1 MFILNDM
8 PAPIDE
14 ASRRLLRA
22 AETAT
27 VGHFRHSGFMDP
39 ALRPVHGELRVV
51 GTAVTVSIPGPDSAL
66 LHHVMG
72 LVRPGDFV
80 VVDRCGDE
88 RHACWGGFM
97 ATAAKACGLA
107 GVVIDGPVTDTAEI
121 RANGVPTWS
130 RGVSPIT
137 TKLLALGGALNVEVS
152 CGGVAVRP
160 GDAVL
165 ADESGILV
173 LDPGDAIAV
182 ARTAI
187 AMQEEEVD
195 DLARLRAGEKAPD
208 ITGATAKIE
217 AAMAA
222 TAADS

>member
-8 PAPIDE
+8 PPPIDE
-14 ASRRLLRA
+14 ESLHLLGEV
-22 AETAT
+22 ETAT
-27 VGHFRHSGFMDP
+27 VGHFRHAGFMDP
-39 ALRPVHGELRVV
+39 RLRPVIAERRVA

-72 LVRPGDFV
+72 LVRPGDFL

-97 ATAAKACGLA
+97 ATAAKSSGIA
-107 GVVIDGPVTDTAEI
+107 GVVIDGPITDAAEI
-121 RANGVPTWS
+121 RANGVPTWC

-137 TKLLALGGALNVEVS
+137 TKLLALGGALNAEVS

-160 GDAVL
+160 GDAIL
-165 ADESGILV
+165 ADDSGILV
-173 LDPGDAIAV
+173 LDPGDAVSV

-187 AMQEEEVD
+187 AMQKEEIT

-208 ITGATAKIE
+208 ITGATAQIE

-222 TAADS
+222 DS

>member
-8 PAPIDE
+8 PPPIDE
-14 ASRRLLRA
+14 ESLRLLGEV
-22 AETAT
+22 ETAT

-39 ALRPVHGELRVV
+39 QLRPVLAEHRVA

-72 LVRPGDFV
+72 LVRPGDFLI
-80 VVDRCGDE
+80 VDRCGDQ

-97 ATAAKACGLA
+97 ATAAKACGIA
-107 GVVIDGPVTDTAEI
+107 GVVIDGPVTDAAEI
-121 RANGVPTWS
+121 RANGVPTWC

-137 TKLLALGGALNVEVS
+137 TKLIALGGALNAEVS
-152 CGGVAVRP
+152 CGGVAVRSGDAILADDSGVLVLHP
-160 GDAVL
+160 GDAV
-165 ADESGILV
+165 
-173 LDPGDAIAV
+173 AV
-182 ARTAI
+182 ARKAI
-187 AMQEEEVD
+187 AMQEEEVA

-208 ITGATAKIE
+208 ITGATAQIE

-222 TAADS
+222 DS

>member
-8 PAPIDE
+8 PPPIDE
-14 ASRRLLRA
+14 ESLRLLGEV
-22 AETAT
+22 ETAT

-39 ALRPVHGELRVV
+39 QLRPVLAEHRVA

-72 LVRPGDFV
+72 LVRPGDFLI
-80 VVDRCGDE
+80 VDRCGDE

-97 ATAAKACGLA
+97 ATAAKACGIA
-107 GVVIDGPVTDTAEI
+107 GVVIDGPVTDAAEI
-121 RANGVPTWS
+121 RANGVPTWC

-137 TKLLALGGALNVEVS
+137 TKLIALGGALNAEVS
-152 CGGVAVRP
+152 CGGVAVRSGDAILADDSGVLVLHP
-160 GDAVL
+160 GDAV
-165 ADESGILV
+165 
-173 LDPGDAIAV
+173 AV
-182 ARTAI
+182 ARKAI
-187 AMQEEEVD
+187 AMQEEEVA

-208 ITGATAKIE
+208 ITGATAQIE

-222 TAADS
+222 DS

>member
-8 PAPIDE
+8 PPPVDE
-14 ASRRLLRA
+14 ESRRLLGEV
-22 AETAT
+22 ETAT
-27 VGHFRHSGFMDP
+27 VGHFRHAGFLDP
-39 ALRPVHGELRVV
+39 RLRPVTAEPRMV

-72 LVRPGDFV
+72 LVRPRDVLV
-80 VVDRCGDE
+80 VERCGDE

-97 ATAAKACGLA
+97 ATAAKACGIA

-121 RANGVPTWS
+121 RANGVPTWC

-137 TKLLALGGALNVEVS
+137 TKLLALGGALNTEVS

-160 GDAVL
+160 GDAIL

-173 LDPGDAIAV
+173 LRPGDVVAV

-187 AMQEEEVD
+187 AMQEEEVA

-208 ITGATAKIE
+208 ITGVTALIE
-217 AAMAA
+217 AAMAK
-222 TAADS
+222 DS

>member
-8 PAPIDE
+8 PPPLEE
-14 ASRRLLRA
+14 ASLRLLGKV
-22 AETAT
+22 ETAT
-27 VGHFRHSGFMDP
+27 VGHFRHAGFMDP
-39 ALRPVHGELRVV
+39 RLRPVAPGPRAA
-51 GTAVTVSIPGPDSAL
+51 GTAVTVSIAGPDSAL

-72 LVRPGDFV
+72 LVRPGDFLIV
-80 VVDRCGDE
+80 ERCGDE

-97 ATAAKACGLA
+97 ATAASVCGIA

-121 RANGVPTWS
+121 CANGVPTWC

-137 TKLLALGGALNVEVS
+137 TKLLALGGTLNAEVS

-160 GDAVL
+160 GDAIL

-173 LDPGDAIAV
+173 LDPGDAAAV

-187 AMQEEEVD
+187 AMQDEEVA

-208 ITGATAKIE
+208 ITGATARIE

-222 TAADS
+222 DS

>member
-8 PAPIDE
+8 PPPVDE
-14 ASRRLLRA
+14 ESLRLLGEV
-22 AETAT
+22 ETAT
-27 VGHFRHSGFMDP
+27 VGHFRHAGFLDP
-39 ALRPVHGELRVV
+39 RLRPVMVEHRIA
-51 GTAVTVSIPGPDSAL
+51 GTSVTVSIPGPDSAL

-72 LVRPGDFV
+72 LVRPGDVLV
-80 VVDRCGDE
+80 VERCGDE

-97 ATAAKACGLA
+97 ATAARSCGVA

-121 RANGVPTWS
+121 RANGVPTWC

-137 TKLLALGGALNVEVS
+137 TKLLALGGALNTEVS

-160 GDAVL
+160 GDAIL
-165 ADESGILV
+165 ADESGVLV
-173 LDPGDAIAV
+173 LAPGDVGAV

-187 AMQEEEVD
+187 AMQEEEIA

-208 ITGATAKIE
+208 ITGVTALIE
-217 AAMAA
+217 AAMAK
-222 TAADS
+222 DS